1 MAERSNWLRCA
12 SVGAIGGR
20 VIAVTYRD
28 WSRHVIVCGLQGLG
42 FRIAELL
49 HLADVPVVVV
59 DDDPDPKL
67 VPIIAQWGVPHVPGS
82 ARLGQA
88 LWDAGLEGAEA
99 VVCVEKTDLRSL
111 ETALLARQLRPEVR
125 VVVQMANP
133 AVGSA
138 IEEVLG
144 AGSVLDMASLA
155 APSVVEAC
163 VRRRAHGFVLGGEQ
177 FVAAE
182 VLAAPEEGK
191 SQVSIRH
198 LYGDLAPVAVVPGGD
213 APLVV
218 CPGRDHLVSAGDRV
232 TLLGT
237 PHELAMYGIVGSLQA
252 TSTTRAQK
260 RGGRAIHRFIA
271 AVVSGSD
278 RPLRRTLLA
287 VVVLF
292 VVSAVVIRLG
302 YRPVQAHAHLSV
314 LDAIYFAVTTI
325 TTIGFG
331 DYSFGGQPAWLL
343 AYGVFFMVSGVA
355 LMTTAFALFTNLL
368 VSRRI
373 EQSLGR
379 QQVTMMSGHV
389 VVVGFGAVGL
399 RVVEGLIA
407 EGWRVVVVETDE
419 HNRYLQRA
427 RALGVPVVLADAT
440 QRQTLES
447 VGLKQASAV
456 ALLTSNDLTNIEAA
470 LAARA
475 HLGDRASS
483 VPTVLRV
490 FDRML
495 AHTVEVS
502 FGFRQVRS
510 TSALAAPWFVGAAL
524 GLQVMGTFYVE
535 DRPFLVGRL
544 SIASGS
550 GLDGLA
556 MQDLPARTRVVA
568 IRRGAGTGVLEH
580 PPRRGT
586 RFGAGDEAY
595 ILGPYE
601 ELLQVLLQDQRGR
614 RSSAGDEG
622 GARGRAGDE
631 GPEAAGEALASEGE
645 VLLG

>member
-568 IRRGAGTGVLEH
+568 IRPGTGAGVLEH

>member
-1 MAERSNWLRCA
+1 
-12 SVGAIGGR
+12 
-20 VIAVTYRD
+20 
-28 WSRHVIVCGLQGLG
+28 
-42 FRIAELL
+42 
-49 HLADVPVVVV
+49 
-59 DDDPDPKL
+59 
-67 VPIIAQWGVPHVPGS
+67 
-82 ARLGQA
+82 
-88 LWDAGLEGAEA
+88 
-99 VVCVEKTDLRSL
+99 
-111 ETALLARQLRPEVR
+111 
-125 VVVQMANP
+125 
-133 AVGSA
+133 
-138 IEEVLG
+138 
-144 AGSVLDMASLA
+144 
-155 APSVVEAC
+155 
-163 VRRRAHGFVLGGEQ
+163 
-177 FVAAE
+177 
-182 VLAAPEEGK
+182 
-191 SQVSIRH
+191 
-198 LYGDLAPVAVVPGGD
+198 
-213 APLVV
+213 
-218 CPGRDHLVSAGDRV
+218 LVSAGDRV

-622 GARGRAGDE
+622 GAGGRAGDE

>member
-1 MAERSNWLRCA
+1 M
-12 SVGAIGGR
+12 
-20 VIAVTYRD
+20 IAVSYRD
-28 WSRHVIVCGLQGLG
+28 LSRHVIVCGLQGLG
-42 FRIAELL
+42 FRIVELL
-49 HLADVPVVVV
+49 HLADVAVVVV

-67 VPIIAQWGVPHVPGS
+67 VPVIGQWGVPHVPGS
-82 ARLGQA
+82 ARLGEA
-88 LWDAGLEGAEA
+88 LWEAGLAGAEA

-111 ETALLARQLRPEVR
+111 ETALLVRQLRPEVR

-144 AGSVLDMASLA
+144 QGSVLDMASLA

-182 VLAAPEEGK
+182 VTAAPEEGE

-198 LYGDLAPVAVVPGGD
+198 LYGDLAPVAVVPGDGSS
-213 APLVV
+213 LVV

-237 PHELAMYGIVGSLQA
+237 PQEMEGADIIGPLGGTSA
-252 TSTTRAQK
+252 TRVKK
-260 RGGRAIHRFIA
+260 RGGRAVQRFIA

-278 RPLRRTLLA
+278 RALRRTLLA

-292 VVSAVVIRLG
+292 VVSAVVVRVG
-302 YRPVQAHAHLSV
+302 YRPVHPHTHLSV
-314 LDAIYFAVTTI
+314 LEAIYFTATTI

-343 AYGVFFMVSGVA
+343 AYGVLFMVAGVA

-389 VVVGFGAVGL
+389 VVVGLGAVGL

-407 EGWRVVVVETDE
+407 EGRRVVVVETDE
-419 HNRYLQRA
+419 HNRYLHRA

-440 QRQTLES
+440 QRQTLDS

-475 HLGDRASS
+475 HLEDRASS

-502 FGFRQVRS
+502 FGFSQVRS

-556 MQDLPARTRVVA
+556 MQDLPARTRVIA

-580 PPRRGT
+580 PPRRGA
-586 RFGAGDEAY
+586 RFGTGDEAY

-614 RSSAGDEG
+614 
-622 GARGRAGDE
+622 
-631 GPEAAGEALASEGE
+631 GPAAGEALASDGE

>member
-1 MAERSNWLRCA
+1 VPARAE
-12 SVGAIGGR
+12 IGGR

-42 FRIAELL
+42 FRIVELL

-111 ETALLARQLRPEVR
+111 ETALLARQLRPAVR

-133 AVGSA
+133 AVGNA

-144 AGSVLDMASLA
+144 PGSVLDMASLA

-182 VLAAPEEGK
+182 VIAAPEEGK

-198 LYGDLAPVAVVPGGD
+198 LYGDLAPVAVVHDGN

-237 PHELAMYGIVGSLQA
+237 PQELAMYGIVGPLEA
-252 TSTTRAQK
+252 TSAARAQK
-260 RGGRAIHRFIA
+260 RGGRAVHRLLA

-292 VVSAVVIRLG
+292 VVSAVVIKLG
-302 YRPVQAHAHLSV
+302 YRPVHAHSHLSA
-314 LDAIYFAVTTI
+314 LDAIYFTVATI
-325 TTIGFG
+325 ATIGFG
-331 DYSFGGQPAWLL
+331 DYSFGGQPPWLL
-343 AYGVFFMVSGVA
+343 AYGVFFMVAGVA

-373 EQSLGR
+373 KQSLGR

-389 VVVGFGAVGL
+389 VVVVGLGAVGL

-427 RALGVPVVLADAT
+427 RALGVPVVLADTT

-544 SIASGS
+544 SISSGS

-556 MQDLPARTRVVA
+556 MQDLPARARVVA
-568 IRRGAGTGVLEH
+568 IRPGTGTGVLEH

-586 RFGAGDEAY
+586 RFGAGDETY

-614 RSSAGDEG
+614 RSSAREEG
-622 GARGRAGDE
+622 VARGRAGDD
-631 GPEAAGEALASEGE
+631 GPQVTGEALASEGE